1 MKCKFSGKKPLYERW
16 DVTKAKFRLKR
27 ISSPLQDQSRLWSL
41 LSYTFYL
48 QGNFA
53 SRHTEMNLHYLCL
66 RTDSQKSNP
75 ENANQRLNLQ
85 SKLLFSDEPV
95 QLQLQHLH

>member
-1 MKCKFSGKKPLYERW
+1 MKCKFSGKKPIFERW
-16 DVTKAKFRLKR
+16 DDTKAKFRLER
-27 ISSPLQDQSRLWSL
+27 ISSPLRHQSRLWSL
-41 LSYTFYL
+41 LVNTFYL
-48 QGNFA
+48 QGN
-53 SRHTEMNLHYLCL
+53 TEMNLHYLCL

-95 QLQLQHLH
+95 QLQLQHLI